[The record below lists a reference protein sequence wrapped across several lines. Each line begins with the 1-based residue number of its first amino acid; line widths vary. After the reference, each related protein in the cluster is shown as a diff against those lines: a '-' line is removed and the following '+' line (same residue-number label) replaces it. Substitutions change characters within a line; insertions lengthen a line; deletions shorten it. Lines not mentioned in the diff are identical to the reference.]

1 MAAKKTV
8 RRTTRPA
15 VRDVRGRL
23 AQTWDE
29 TREALDMGRATLEKR
44 ARALMKTRGVDP
56 DRAAERL
63 AALRHRLGLEGRKA
77 VKQVEGRLVVL
88 RASAKKK
95 RRVLARRADDAVRR
109 TLLALDLPSRQELR
123 ELTRRV
129 EELSRKIDV
138 LPGTTHR
145 RPTKTSAR
153 RR

>member
-1 MAAKKTV
+1 MAAKRTV

-44 ARALMKTRGVDP
+44 ARALMKTRGLDP

-63 AALRHRLGLEGRKA
+63 AALRRRLGQQGRKA
-77 VKQVEGRLVVL
+77 VKQVEGRL
-88 RASAKKK
+88 
-95 RRVLARRADDAVRR
+95 VRR
-109 TLLALDLPSRQELR
+109 TLLALDLPSRQEFH
-123 ELTRRV
+123 ELTLRV
-129 EELSRKIDV
+129 EDLSRKIDG
-138 LPGTTHR
+138 LRGTARR